1 MRRLA
6 GLRKGWTQ
14 VANSDKS
21 RTGAITGVTGAVV
34 VVTCDAKYGGGGAVT
49 CHEDGEFDHVRCF
62 VDSTED
68 HRINFGPAAAGE
80 EGYELQD
87 SGATLASANGFL
99 GPKYGW
105 ASDVA
110 SSAVQRPSSTGSTAL
125 LDSFILVQGVEW
137 QMELPVRCAHSHSAT
152 PSRNK
157 YAG

>member
-1 MRRLA
+1 MADVRRAAPRLVIA
-6 GLRKGWTQ
+6 QIEIDSVEKYKAMQALEQKYFHDMVKQ
-14 VANSDKS
+14 VK
-21 RTGAITGVTGAVV
+21 
-34 VVTCDAKYGGGGAVT
+34 
-49 CHEDGEFDHVRCF
+49 
-62 VDSTED
+62 
-68 HRINFGPAAAGE
+68 
-80 EGYELQD
+80 D

-157 YAG
+157 DAG